1 MIAYVLNK
9 EIRGEQIL
17 QDIYNLIV
25 DFKQNNKDTV
35 PILYIDI
42 KTITKEDT
50 TLIPKIEYHSQSP
63 IVPPNIL
70 GLP

>member
-25 DFKQNNKDTV
+25 DFKQNNKDKV

-50 TLIPKIEYHSQSP
+50 TLIPKIEHHSLEP
-63 IVPPNIL
+63 DCL
-70 GLP
+70 T